1 MIKIIVQIGRKRK
14 QGGHV
19 AVLTA
24 WHNDEE
30 IKFGQGGEY
39 STGLGKNMELL
50 VSCRT

>member
-1 MIKIIVQIGRKRK
+1 MAHQMIKIIVQIGRKRK

-30 IKFGQGGEY
+30 IKSLQLRNGA
-39 STGLGKNMELL
+39 
-50 VSCRT
+50 VSATQ